1 VLYDRDEQVSLA
13 FDMVVR
19 AQAALT
25 GSYAER
31 MEAGL
36 ALAPPVPAAEI
47 HYARAFMYE
56 TAGFTH
62 EARAEWAAYLRLPT
76 ATATSRA
83 RAHKDALERTLTE
96 RRPARRPGRR
106 P

>member
-1 VLYDRDEQVSLA
+1 
-13 FDMVVR
+13 
-19 AQAALT
+19 
-25 GSYAER
+25 

-36 ALAPPVPAAEI
+36 SLAPPVPAAEI

-76 ATATSRA
+76 ATAASRA
-83 RAHKDALERTLTE
+83 RAHLEGLDRMLAE
-96 RRPARRPGRR
+96 RRPGRKASR
-106 P
+106 